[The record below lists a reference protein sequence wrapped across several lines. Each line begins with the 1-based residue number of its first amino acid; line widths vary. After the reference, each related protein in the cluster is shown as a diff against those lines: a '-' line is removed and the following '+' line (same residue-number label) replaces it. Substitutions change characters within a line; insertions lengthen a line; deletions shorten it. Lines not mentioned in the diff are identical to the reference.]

1 MSKLII
7 NADDFG
13 YSKGVNL
20 GIIESYKNGIV
31 TSTTMMTNMPDADHA
46 AKLAKE
52 NPELG
57 VGVHLVLDCGF
68 PINDNVHSLI
78 DDEGKFYKFDK
89 VLNLAESD
97 DIEKEF
103 TSQIEKFLSY
113 GLNPTHLDSHH
124 HIHSQEKVFP
134 IVEKLANKY
143 KLPIR
148 NLKNN
153 IKKSHLNLVDYF
165 EESFYGDDLTVDSI
179 IKILDK
185 VNQFEIIEM
194 MTHPAYIDESVLKGS
209 SYNLQRAKELSILI
223 DKRTQL
229 EILNRGIQLVSYK
242 EIKDD
247 IAYLDKV

>member
-1 MSKLII
+1 MTKLII

-20 GIIESYKNGIV
+20 GIIETYKNGIV
-31 TSTTMMTNMPDADHA
+31 TSATMMTNMPGADDA

-68 PINDNVHSLI
+68 PINDNVGSLI
-78 DDEGKFYKFDK
+78 DAEGKFYKSDK
-89 VLNLAESD
+89 VLSFAGSN

-113 GLNPTHLDSHH
+113 DLTPTHLDSHH

-143 KLPIR
+143 NLPIR
-148 NLKNN
+148 NLRNN
-153 IKKSHLNLVDYF
+153 IKKSHFNIVEYF
-165 EESFYGDDLTVDSI
+165 EESFYGDDLTIDSI

-185 VNQFEIIEM
+185 LNQFDTTEIM
-194 MTHPAYIDESVLKGS
+194 AHPAYIDEPVLTGS
-209 SYNLQRAKELSILI
+209 SYNLQRARELSILT
-223 DKRTQL
+223 DKRIQH
-229 EILNRGIQLVSYK
+229 EILNRGIELVSYRELK
-242 EIKDD
+242 KT
-247 IAYLDKV
+247 LHV